1 MQSLA
6 QEQPLALTAVKSH
19 YPTNG
24 KEEEVNTG
32 EEALTLYSAS
42 ADHEIGMADVVWI
55 QMHTRNLS
63 VAEEGDVSHYIL
75 CLLFTF

>member
-1 MQSLA
+1 MQSRA

-32 EEALTLYSAS
+32 EEALLSLYLNVKRGSGGSA
-42 ADHEIGMADVVWI
+42 AVI
-55 QMHTRNLS
+55 R
-63 VAEEGDVSHYIL
+63 
-75 CLLFTF
+75 

>member
-1 MQSLA
+1 MQSCK

-32 EEALTLYSAS
+32 EEAKCDEAAVLRS
-42 ADHEIGMADVVWI
+42 ADRFGGKDREK
-55 QMHTRNLS
+55 MHTRNLS
-63 VAEEGDVSHYIL
+63 VSFWKDN
-75 CLLFTF
+75 F